1 MKQKFGPFFLYYLR
15 FFARLQLTKI
25 KLIQNLKKKPLV
37 IVGITGS
44 TGKTSC
50 LLACQAALTPQ
61 FKVKTNYG
69 GNTESG
75 IPLSILGLKNTDFTI
90 TDWIRVALFTPFSLL
105 FNWRSYQ
112 IFLVEMG
119 IDAPF
124 TPKNMSYL
132 LTIVHPDIGIFLN
145 VSSVHLFNFK
155 SIDDIA
161 QEKAKLISTVKTAI
175 INSADPLVKKYSV
188 NKNLINI
195 SPVKVKFDN
204 YALPAAFDTTFG
216 AAFLLA
222 RILNLP
228 RDLAETNL
236 KTNFHPAPGRNS
248 LFKGIKESQII
259 DSSYNSSPL
268 ATAEMLKLLSTFK
281 SPRIAVLGDMRELG
295 SSSESEHKKIYELA
309 LKCADQII
317 TVGQNFKSQNNFKY
331 WWKASEYLKENIKPN
346 STILVKGSQN
356 TIFLE
361 ELVKELL
368 ANKDDIS
375 KLCRQSP
382 YWLNVKKQLRS
393 SYV

>member
-1 MKQKFGPFFLYYLR
+1 MKLKLSLFFLFYLR
-15 FFARLQLTKI
+15 FFARLQLAKI
-25 KLIQNLKKKPLV
+25 RLIQNLKKKPLI

-44 TGKTSC
+44 AGKTSC

-61 FKVKTNYG
+61 FKVKTNHS
-69 GNTESG
+69 GNSESG
-75 IPLSILGLKNTDFTI
+75 IPLSILGLKNTDFTLS
-90 TDWIRVALFTPFSLL
+90 DWFRVALLAPFSLV
-105 FNWRSYQ
+105 FNWHSYQ

-124 TPKNMSYL
+124 VPKNMSYL
-132 LTIVHPDIGIFLN
+132 LTIVQPDIGIFLN
-145 VSSVHLFNFK
+145 VSSVHMHTFNN
-155 SIDDIA
+155 IDEIA
-161 QEKAKLISTVKTAI
+161 QEKAKLVSSVKTAI
-175 INSADPLVKKYSV
+175 INSFDPLVKKYSH
-188 NKNLINI
+188 NPNTLLIAPEI
-195 SPVKVKFDN
+195 IKLPEH
-204 YALPAAFDTTFG
+204 ALPEAFKTTFG

-248 LFKGIKESQII
+248 LFKGIKDSQII

-268 ATAEMLKLLSTFK
+268 AATEMLKLLSTFK

-295 SSSESEHKKIYELA
+295 SSSESEHQKIYNLA
-309 LKCADQII
+309 LKSADQII
-317 TVGQNFKSQNNFKY
+317 TVGQNFISQNNFKF
-331 WWKASEYLKENIKPN
+331 WWQAADYLKKDLP
-346 STILVKGSQN
+346 SHASILVKGSQN